1 MFEVTPI
8 PAFRDNYIWMLHQN
22 GHAVVVDP
30 GDAAPV
36 LSALNKSRLQLDAI
50 LITHH
55 HDDHTGGVSALLEA
69 QDATVYA
76 PARGCYAFAHHPVEE
91 GDTISLPEIAARMS
105 VMETPG
111 HTLDHV
117 VYFDAGRLFCGDT
130 LFSCGCGRL
139 FEGSHSQLYHSLLKL
154 AGLPAQTA
162 VYCTHEYTLHNIAF
176 ALMAEPQNPALQQR
190 SRQVTQW
197 REAGRPSLPSTIA
210 IELETNPFLRCG
222 KPSIREFAIK
232 NGMPETAPDVE
243 VFRALRELRNS
254 F

>member
-8 PAFRDNYIWMLHQN
+8 PAFRDNYIWMLHLG

-36 LSALNKSRLQLDAI
+36 LSALNQKGLRLDAI

-55 HDDHTGGVSALLEA
+55 HQDHTGGVSELLA
-69 QDATVYA
+69 AHDAKVYA
-76 PARGCYAFAHHPVEE
+76 PAKGQYAFAHLPVVD
-91 GDTISLPEIAARMS
+91 GDAVSLPGIGAQFS

-117 VYFDAGRLFCGDT
+117 VYLDAGHLFCGDT

-139 FEGSHSQLYHSLLKL
+139 FEGSYEQLYRSLHRL
-154 AGLPAQTA
+154 AELPGKTA
-162 VYCTHEYTLHNIAF
+162 VYCTHEYTRHNLDF
-176 ALMAEPQNPALQQR
+176 GLMVEPDNLALQQR
-190 SRQVTQW
+190 SGQVSAW
-197 REAGRPSLPSTIA
+197 LAAGKPSLPSTIA

-222 KPSIREFAIK
+222 EPSIRAFARQHGVTDK
-232 NGMPETAPDVE
+232 APDSE
-243 VFRALRELRNS
+243 VFRMLRELRNS